1 MRRLIV
7 FQKKTN
13 ITLLTSEFPFDNGF
27 KFYIIYL
34 QISNNLESGMNNFLH
49 RVKFLTHLPNRQ

>member
-1 MRRLIV
+1 MGRLIV

-13 ITLLTSEFPFDNGF
+13 ITLLTSEFSFENRF
-27 KFYIIYL
+27 KFYIINL

-49 RVKFLTHLPNRQ
+49 RVKFL